1 MSLALRLFF
10 WDTTTQD
17 GGSGG
22 GGKGSK
28 ASRRDRLYASDDF
41 PHLDEDF
48 WHVREN
54 YLRAIH
60 EKTASEDPP
69 PIVTLTP
76 PSEVQ
81 PEISPLLS
89 NYTLIPRFIAER
101 SALIATLRLSKNLE
115 ELKANGARLIAINH
129 AIEVSQR
136 LQASAIERK
145 DMADRA
151 VQSIRRQNKIK
162 ALRQAGSILLQ
173 VLKSAVRLRP

>member
-10 WDTTTQD
+10 WDEAATTTTQD
-17 GGSGG
+17 SGAGSG
-22 GGKGSK
+22 K

-41 PHLDEDF
+41 PQLDEDF

-60 EKTASEDPP
+60 EKTAPEDLL

-101 SALIATLRLSKNLE
+101 SALIAALRLSKNLE
-115 ELKANGARLIAINH
+115 ELKANGARLIAINR
-129 AIEVSQR
+129 AIEISQR
-136 LQASAIERK
+136 LRASEIERK
-145 DMADRA
+145 DLADAA
-151 VQSIRRQNKIK
+151 VRSIRRQNKRK